1 MGMNDVNSLS
11 HTKWNC
17 KYHIVFAP
25 KYRRKVFYQE
35 KRAAIG
41 KILREL
47 CEWKGVKIIEAEACP
62 DHIHLFVEI
71 LPKIAISKFMG
82 YLKGKSSTM
91 MYEQFGELKYK
102 YRNREFWC
110 RGYYVDTVGKN
121 ESRIAEYIKNQLKE
135 DELGEQLRIRASS
148 PFAGGKQQSLRSW
161 QAVLTRWTRPRGT
174 WGYARISKTTRQA
187 GGFAYSHTN
196 S

>member
-1 MGMNDVNSLS
+1 MGMNDENSLS

-17 KYHIVFAP
+17 KYRIVFAP

-47 CEWKGVKIIEAEACP
+47 CEWKDVKIIKAEACP

-71 LPKIAISKFMG
+71 PPKIAISKFMG

-91 MYEQFGELKYK
+91 MYEQFGELKCK

-110 RGYYVDTVGKN
+110 RRYYVDTVG
-121 ESRIAEYIKNQLKE
+121 
-135 DELGEQLRIRASS
+135 
-148 PFAGGKQQSLRSW
+148 
-161 QAVLTRWTRPRGT
+161 
-174 WGYARISKTTRQA
+174 
-187 GGFAYSHTN
+187 
-196 S
+196 